1 MRYAVQLRKAEDDGY
16 LIAKS
21 FEVGLLCAS
30 RSKKREAPRL
40 MKLMMLLSV
49 AWCPGYGGIV
59 SEETGET
66 EALSSFPA
74 GSYCLFT
81 LLSSSTILSW
91 VYAYV
96 YISYIHSDMRKAAGT
111 P

>member
-21 FEVGLLCAS
+21 FEVSLLCTS
-30 RSKKREAPRL
+30 RSKKREGPML
-40 MKLMMLLSV
+40 MKVMMLLSMT
-49 AWCPGYGGIV
+49 WSRYGGIV

-66 EALSSFPA
+66 EAFSSFPA
-74 GSYCLFT
+74 VSYCLFT
-81 LLSSSTILSW
+81 LLSSSTILFW
-91 VYAYV
+91 VLCICV
-96 YISYIHSDMRKAAGT
+96 YIIH